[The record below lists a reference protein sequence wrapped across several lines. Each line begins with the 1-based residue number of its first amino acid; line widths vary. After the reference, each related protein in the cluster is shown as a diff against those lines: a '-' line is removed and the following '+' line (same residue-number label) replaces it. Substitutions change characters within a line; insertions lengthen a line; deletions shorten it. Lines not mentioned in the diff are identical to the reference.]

1 MKKSGIV
8 RRQALTSRIVR
19 SKGEARGEI
28 EFDHMPCETS
38 VSRSTFPD
46 FWAGMTAGGAVAQ
59 GRCRVRGED
68 RDGFGLGEELV

>member
-1 MKKSGIV
+1 
-8 RRQALTSRIVR
+8 
-19 SKGEARGEI
+19 
-28 EFDHMPCETS
+28 MPYETS
-38 VSRSTFPD
+38 ATWSTFPT